1 MNRAVPRFLAA
12 QPDARLIPL
21 PWHLPLEQWPNDVLV
36 ALPRGI
42 SRHVVRFIQVGSEV
56 FAAKE
61 VLEGSAM
68 HEYRMLTDLNRLR
81 APAVEPSGVVSGRVD
96 AHGSPL
102 DSILLTRHLQFSLP
116 YRSLFSTGVRRE
128 TVSRLIDAMVVLL
141 ARLHLTGFLWGD
153 VSLSNILFRRDA
165 GEFAAYLVD
174 AETGELHDTLSDGQR
189 LHDLDIA
196 VVNLFGEFSDL
207 KEGRMLDEQLDPLA
221 LVKQIETRYH
231 DLWQEL
237 TGVEEF
243 AGSELSRI
251 ESRVRRLNTL
261 GFDVAELDIQT
272 SPTGETIRIQPK
284 VVDAGHHS
292 RRLLRL
298 TGLDT
303 EENQARR
310 LLNDLDTYRAQNNLS
325 HTEESVAAH
334 QWLMNAFE
342 PVVTAIPP
350 DLAGKREPAQI
361 FHEVLDYRWYQSQ
374 RERREVPLTEAVQ
387 GYIRDVLSA
396 LPDEVIS
403 SEMISPLGEQRQLVN
418 PLDPSQGFVDVQDM
432 PVDPW
437 EAEAY
442 APGTEVLPD
451 HLDIDALRR
460 RAGR

>member
-1 MNRAVPRFLAA
+1 MGPVPRFLAA

-21 PWHLPLEQWPNDVLV
+21 PWHLPLADWPMDVLV

-61 VLEGSAM
+61 LLEGSAM

-96 AHGSPL
+96 LQGNPL

-116 YRSLFSTGVRRE
+116 YRSLFSTGVRRD

-174 AETGELHDTLSDGQR
+174 AETGELHERLSDGQR

-207 KEGRMLDEQLDPLA
+207 REGRMLDEQLDPLA
-221 LVKQIETRYH
+221 LVRQIETRYH

-251 ESRVRRLNTL
+251 ESRVRRLNNL

-310 LLNDLDTYRAQNNLS
+310 LLNDLDAYRAKNNLS
-325 HTEESVAAH
+325 HVEESVAAH

-342 PVVTAIPP
+342 PVVTAIPA

-403 SEMISPLGEQRQLVN
+403 SEVLGPLGESRQLVN
-418 PLDPSQGFVDVQDM
+418 PLDPSQGFVDDEDM

-437 EAEAY
+437 ETEAY

-460 RAGR
+460 RAKG

>member
-1 MNRAVPRFLAA
+1 MPRFLAA

-21 PWHLPLEQWPNDVLV
+21 PWHLPLEQWPTDVLV

-174 AETGELHDTLSDGQR
+174 AETGELHDTLSNGQR

-207 KEGRMLDEQLDPLA
+207 REGRLLDEQLDPLA

-251 ESRVRRLNTL
+251 ESRVRRLNNL

-310 LLNDLDTYRAQNNLS
+310 LLNDLDTYRVQHSLS
-325 HTEESVAAH
+325 HVEESVAAH
-334 QWLMNAFE
+334 QWLMNAFV

-403 SEMISPLGEQRQLVN
+403 SEMISPLGETRQLVN
-418 PLDPSQGFVDVQDM
+418 PLDPSQGFVDEEDM

-437 EAEAY
+437 EA
-442 APGTEVLPD
+442 
-451 HLDIDALRR
+451 
-460 RAGR
+460 